1 MEQPMGQRVTQSD
14 SLMERFVLKEI
25 GVLVSGWVR

>member
-1 MEQPMGQRVTQSD
+1 MEQPTGQRVTQSE
-14 SLMERFVLKEI
+14 SLMERFVLKAI

>member
-1 MEQPMGQRVTQSD
+1 MEQPMGQRVTQSK